1 MIRVFRHYISSA
13 YLLLVVLEGL
23 VYLSAVPVA
32 YWIRLGITEGWHNT
46 LALKTTALIYAV
58 VMLTTAASLGSYQRT
73 LSQDFST
80 QFLRM
85 TTVFII
91 ATLAMAVIFYSFP
104 GIFYGRGV
112 LLGTVLYSA
121 VGVAIV
127 RLLFRRYVDSE
138 AIQHRVLVLGTGD
151 KANEIEQFSKTHQY
165 AGFIVIGYVALT
177 EDVHKIPN
185 QRLIQQK
192 SSLQMIAK
200 DFDIDELVIALDDE
214 RLRIPVEEILACKM
228 DGLTVIDFLSFFEK
242 HSGEIYIDRIRPSW
256 LYLSDGFR
264 IDGFVLTIK
273 RIIDLFAS
281 FLLLMFFLPIMMII
295 VVAIAIDSHGKGS
308 ILYRQ
313 TRVGENGKEFEIL
326 KFRSMR
332 PDAEQNGSVQ
342 WAKTDD
348 ERITRLGNILRKYRL
363 DELPQLYN
371 IFAGEMSLVGPRPE
385 RPEFVEQLIK
395 VIPYYQERHQVK
407 PGLTGWAQLNY
418 SYGASVE
425 DARKKHQYDLYYL
438 KNYSI
443 FLDILIML
451 QTVEVMLWKKGSR

>member
-32 YWIRLGITEGWHNT
+32 YWIRLGITEGWNNT

-58 VMLTTAASLGSYQRT
+58 VMLTTAASLGSYKRT

-91 ATLAMAVIFYSFP
+91 ASLAMAVIFYSFP
-104 GIFYGRGV
+104 GIFFGRGV

-121 VGVAIV
+121 VGVAAV
-127 RLLFRRYVDSE
+127 RFLFRHYVDSE
-138 AIQHRVLVLGTGD
+138 AIQQRVLVLGTGD
-151 KANEIEQFSKTHQY
+151 KADEIEQFSKTHQY

-177 EDVHKIPN
+177 EDVHTIPN

-192 SSLQMIAK
+192 SSLQTIAK

-214 RLRIPVEEILACKM
+214 RLKIPVEDILACKM
-228 DGLTVIDFLSFFEK
+228 HGLTVIDFLSFFEK
-242 HSGEIYIDRIRPSW
+242 HSGEIYIDRVRPSW

-281 FLLLMFFLPIMMII
+281 FLLSMFFLPIMMLI

-313 TRVGENGKEFEIL
+313 MRVGESGKEFEIL

-332 PDAEQNGSVQ
+332 PDAEQDGSVQ

-371 IFAGEMSLVGPRPE
+371 IFSGEMSLVGPRPE

-395 VIPYYQERHQVK
+395 EIPYYQERHQVK

-438 KNYSI
+438 KNYSV
-443 FLDILIML
+443 FLDFIIML

>member
-32 YWIRLGITEGWHNT
+32 YWIRLGITEGWNNT

-58 VMLTTAASLGSYQRT
+58 VMLTTAASLGSYKRT

-91 ATLAMAVIFYSFP
+91 ASLAMAVIFYSFP
-104 GIFYGRGV
+104 GIFFGRGV

-121 VGVAIV
+121 VGVAAV
-127 RLLFRRYVDSE
+127 RFLFRHYVDSE
-138 AIQHRVLVLGTGD
+138 AIQQRVLVLGTGD
-151 KANEIEQFSKTHQY
+151 KADEIEQFSKTHQY

-177 EDVHKIPN
+177 EDVHTIPN

-192 SSLQMIAK
+192 SSLQTIAK

-214 RLRIPVEEILACKM
+214 RLKIPVEDILACKM
-228 DGLTVIDFLSFFEK
+228 HGLTVIDFLSFFEK
-242 HSGEIYIDRIRPSW
+242 HSGEIYIDRVRPSW

-281 FLLLMFFLPIMMII
+281 FLLSMFFLPIMMLI

-313 TRVGENGKEFEIL
+313 MRVGESGKEFEIL

-332 PDAEQNGSVQ
+332 PDAEQDGSVQ

-371 IFAGEMSLVGPRPE
+371 IFSGEMSLVGPRPE

-395 VIPYYQERHQVK
+395 EIPYYQERHQVK

-443 FLDILIML
+443 FLDLLIML